1 MNRGGKIRL
10 KIHWWI
16 SKVIVSH
23 YQPLIALENKI
34 ALALVICSFT
44 SNILHYSMI
53 SWHYPILICHLY
65 CIIIYIIIRD
75 SVIVFIMA
83 IITGVI
89 IIILFL
95 MLLLPLHCFFIIGCL
110 CHYHMHAIIYI
121 AIELLSHRH
130 CISFCVLTISSSIYL
145 FHIMNGCCYP
155 CRVRISYVHI
165 YEPNI
170 FYILWEPN

>member
-1 MNRGGKIRL
+1 MNPFATRIVTEMNRGGKIRL

-34 ALALVICSFT
+34 ALAPVICSFT

-65 CIIIYIIIRD
+65 CIIIFTIISD

-89 IIILFL
+89 IIISFL
-95 MLLLPLHCFFIIGCL
+95 MLLLPLHFFLLSVVYGIIICML
-110 CHYHMHAIIYI
+110 LFILPLNYYLI
-121 AIELLSHRH
+121 AIAYRFAS
-130 CISFCVLTISSSIYL
+130 
-145 FHIMNGCCYP
+145 
-155 CRVRISYVHI
+155 
-165 YEPNI
+165 
-170 FYILWEPN
+170 